1 MSKITNEN
9 YFSKNIQ
16 KIYTGSSEV
25 KSMLI
30 CESATLAKLRGE
42 WEEEKSKSMLVSSYI
57 DAAMSDELVEFEQ
70 QNPEI
75 FTRGRDL
82 KSDYKLA
89 EDVFNQMQED
99 EMFWK
104 YLSGEHQVIM
114 TGEISGVPVKIK
126 IDSYFPEKV
135 IVDLKC
141 MANFDLIWN
150 EATHQKENFV
160 DYYEYLIQASL
171 YQEVVRQNT
180 GKQLPFI
187 IAAATKQK
195 YSQRALLQI
204 PQQVM
209 DEKLEFLKQYLP
221 HLQEVKQGKIKPT
234 SCGKCNYCISKKKC
248 DRIYY
253 YDDFWNQEIKF

>member
-1 MSKITNEN
+1 MKLDNQN
-9 YFSKNIQ
+9 YFSQ
-16 KIYTGSSEV
+16 EARKIYTGSSEI
-25 KSMLI
+25 KAFLK
-30 CESATLAKLRGE
+30 CEACALAELNGE
-42 WEEEKSKSMLVSSYI
+42 WKEEKSKSMLVSSYI

-75 FTRGRDL
+75 FTRSGDL
-82 KSDYKLA
+82 KADYRLA

-126 IDSYFPEKV
+126 IDSYHKDKC

-150 EATHQKENFV
+150 EVTHQKENFV
-160 DYYEYLIQASL
+160 EYYDYLTQASL

-195 YSQRALLQI
+195 YSQKALLQI

-221 HLQEVKQGKIKPT
+221 HLQEVKQGKIEPE
-234 SCGKCNYCISKKKC
+234 SCDKCNYCISKKKC

>member
-1 MSKITNEN
+1 MELNNEN
-9 YFSKNIQ
+9 YFSQ
-16 KIYTGSSEV
+16 EARKIYTGSSEI
-25 KSMLI
+25 KSFLK
-30 CESATLAKLRGE
+30 CEACALAELNGE
-42 WEEEKSKSMLVSSYI
+42 WEEEKSKSLLVSSYI

-75 FTRGRDL
+75 FTRSGDL
-82 KSDYKLA
+82 KADYRLA

-99 EMFWK
+99 EMFCK
-104 YLSGEHQVIM
+104 YLSGDHQVIM

-160 DYYEYLIQASL
+160 DYYDYLIQASL
-171 YQEVVRQNT
+171 YQEVVKQNT

-195 YSQRALLQI
+195 YSQKALLQI

-221 HLQEVKQGKIKPT
+221 HLQEVKQGKIEPE

>member
-1 MSKITNEN
+1 MELNNEN
-9 YFSKNIQ
+9 YFSQ
-16 KIYTGSSEV
+16 EARKIYTGSSEI
-25 KSMLI
+25 KAFLK
-30 CESATLAKLRGE
+30 CEACALAELNGE
-42 WEEEKSKSMLVSSYI
+42 WEEEKSKSLLVSSYI

-75 FTRGRDL
+75 FTRGGDL
-82 KSDYKLA
+82 KADYRLA

-99 EMFWK
+99 EMFMK
-104 YLSGEHQVIM
+104 YLSGDHQVIM

-150 EATHQKENFV
+150 EVTHQKENFI
-160 DYYEYLIQASL
+160 DYYDYLTQASL
-171 YQEVVRQNT
+171 YQEVVRQNI
-180 GKQLPFI
+180 GERLPFI

-209 DEKLEFLKQYLP
+209 DKKLEFLKQYLP
-221 HLQEVKQGKIKPT
+221 HLQEVKQGKVKPT
-234 SCGKCNYCISKKKC
+234 SCGKCNYCISKQKC
-248 DRIYY
+248 TKIYY